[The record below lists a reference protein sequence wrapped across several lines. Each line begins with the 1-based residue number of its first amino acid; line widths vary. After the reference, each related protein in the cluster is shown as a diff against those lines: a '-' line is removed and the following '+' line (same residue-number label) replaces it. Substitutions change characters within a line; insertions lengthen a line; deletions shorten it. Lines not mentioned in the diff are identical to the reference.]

1 LLGRKEKI
9 MGGQRIGFIGLGAMG
24 EGQARNLVEAGF
36 RVRGHDIDQAAVQ
49 RLVAAGGEA
58 AGSPQEAAGE
68 AELLLVLVFYAQ
80 QAEAVLFGAAG
91 AVQALPRGATV
102 VLHTTGTA
110 EDAAGFEARLAETG
124 HLMLD
129 APVTGGKAGAEAGTL
144 TIIASGPEAA
154 FQAACPAFEAMS
166 SKVYRVGER
175 AGAASTVKM
184 INQLLVGIHGVA
196 MAEAMVLAAR
206 AGADPGLVYD
216 VITHGAGNSAIFERQ
231 VPLVLARDFAAR
243 GATEIMTKDLGAV
256 TAAAAALRVPLPLT
270 AAALQQYLASA
281 AMGHL
286 RDDTASVIKVYE
298 ALAQV
303 DVAAQVKKQAEK

>member
-1 LLGRKEKI
+1 

-36 RVRGHDIDQAAVQ
+36 RVRGFDIDAAAGE

-58 AGSPQEAAGE
+58 ASSARDAARD
-68 AELLLVLVFYAQ
+68 AELLLVLVFYAH
-80 QAEAVLFGAAG
+80 QAETVLFGEAG
-91 AVQALPRGATV
+91 AVEALPEGATV
-102 VLHTTGTA
+102 VLHTTGTP
-110 EDAAGFEARLAETG
+110 EDAAGFEARLALTG
-124 HLMLD
+124 HPMLD
-129 APVTGGKAGAEAGTL
+129 APVTGGKAGADTGSL

-154 FQAACPAFEAMS
+154 FQAAGPAFEAMS
-166 SKVYRVGER
+166 GKVYRVGDK

-206 AGADPGLVYD
+206 AGADPGVVYD

-231 VPLVLARDFAAR
+231 VPLVLERDYVAR

-256 TAAAAALRVPLPLT
+256 LRAAAALHVPLPLT
-270 AAALQQYLASA
+270 ATALQQYLASA
-281 AMGHL
+281 GLGHL

-298 ALAQV
+298 ALTGV
-303 DVAAQVKKQAEK
+303 DVAEAPKK